1 MLQLCSHKIGVFL
14 FRPSR
19 GRHYQDEAGV
29 VSVPPVE
36 GGHADFWVT
45 VVMENL
51 ASAVGVATENE
62 AGLKPLQQL

>member
-1 MLQLCSHKIGVFL
+1 MLLLRFHKICVSVP
-14 FRPSR
+14 PSR
-19 GRHYQDEAGV
+19 GRRYQDEAGV

-36 GGHADFWVT
+36 GGHTDFWVT